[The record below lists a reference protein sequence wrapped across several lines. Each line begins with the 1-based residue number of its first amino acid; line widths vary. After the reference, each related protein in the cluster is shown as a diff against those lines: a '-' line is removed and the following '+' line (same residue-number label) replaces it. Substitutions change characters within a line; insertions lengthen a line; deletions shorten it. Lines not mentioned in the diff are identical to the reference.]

1 MKGLRI
7 LNVGLSVEV
16 HFISSSGILV
26 SDDLHSSC
34 SSEESIPFVNA
45 LNSGV
50 VASKR
55 QY

>member
-1 MKGLRI
+1 MKGLGI

-16 HFISSSGILV
+16 HFISSSGTPL

-45 LNSGV
+45 LSSDV
-50 VASKR
+50 VTSKR
-55 QY
+55 